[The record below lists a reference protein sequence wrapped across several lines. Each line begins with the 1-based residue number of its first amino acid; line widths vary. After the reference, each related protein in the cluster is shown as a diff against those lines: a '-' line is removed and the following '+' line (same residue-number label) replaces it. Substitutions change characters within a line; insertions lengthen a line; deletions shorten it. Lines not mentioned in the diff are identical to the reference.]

1 MYAVL
6 LLFFFC
12 FKQKTAYEFRISDWS
27 SDVCS
32 SDLMRDCVVKAEKS
46 GGLRVVCGPAAAFV
60 RCHGASPCGQSRI
73 APALDGQKPRWR
85 RGCLDQI
92 GRAACRARV
101 WKNVEI

>member
-1 MYAVL
+1 MCLPARLQRLDRGNAALEIVARTVAAV
-6 LLFFFC
+6 
-12 FKQKTAYEFRISDWS
+12 EE
-27 SDVCS
+27 
-32 SDLMRDCVVKAEKS
+32 MRDCVVKAEKS